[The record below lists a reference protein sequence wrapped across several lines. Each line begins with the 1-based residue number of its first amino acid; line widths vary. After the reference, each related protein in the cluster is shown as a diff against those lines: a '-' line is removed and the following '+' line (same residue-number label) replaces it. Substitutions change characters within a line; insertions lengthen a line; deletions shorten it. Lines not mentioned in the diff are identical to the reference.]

1 MVRTLLQQYACVGVT
16 TVCVRV
22 RRGVCVSMCID
33 GAYIAAKGCVCACM
47 RVGLSVQ

>member
-1 MVRTLLQQYACVGVT
+1 MARTLLQRYACEGVT

-22 RRGVCVSMCID
+22 RRGMCVSVCID
-33 GAYIAAKGCVCACM
+33 GAYIAAKGCVCAYM